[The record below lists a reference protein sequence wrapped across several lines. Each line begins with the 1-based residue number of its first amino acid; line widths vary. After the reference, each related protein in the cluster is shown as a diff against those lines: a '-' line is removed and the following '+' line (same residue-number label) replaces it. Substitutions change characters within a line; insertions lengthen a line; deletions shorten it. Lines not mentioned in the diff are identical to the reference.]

1 MTAPAPPA
9 AAAAPSPSDPA
20 RESDGV
26 SDALSPGSKDLRA
39 KRDKLQV
46 EMMEM
51 ELQERREK
59 LALQQA
65 ERAQRIKEREFELAE
80 RAARFKWPFNGVDSA
95 MGAEASRQAHPSGP
109 GHASTSG
116 GGPGQTFN
124 PTHQQ
129 PHQQPPAMAF
139 AAPPRPST
147 PPSSFA
153 APKPR
158 KKLSL
163 QVSSEMAVSIAPDDG
178 ASHQMPNEGAAEAE
192 SSERLLQKEPLED
205 HDPMTDLPIPLD
217 IGRGAVFEK
226 VKQINEHK
234 DAIKRS
240 YVDQMTELE
249 MKELEAAAEAEQRR
263 RAAEKLAAQAMLEV
277 RTSRVTEITKLI
289 AASLTLVKKSSEA
302 LDGLVLRLVDV
313 IEQNTAEDVGIIHEE
328 EIDFDG
334 KTVKSKL
341 MDLVTQGYVPSQTQ
355 LDEAVEAVEAMRPRS
370 ERATVNT
377 LQRDLANLKQVVEGL
392 DEPNT
397 TAQDAEVV
405 QKETLQKEEDDAAAL
420 IAKAKALSARILREE
435 AEATEREK
443 AALQRTLDSLP
454 PPSELSKLTMEDLA
468 ARDAP
473 LADLAKKL
481 AEDSQKAAAQ
491 AAAEDAALP
500 VPPELITELQTLKGK
515 KKYLQEI
522 AELKA
527 EVERLQNPPEE
538 GGEGVG
544 DGEGGE
550 PAAA

>member
-1 MTAPAPPA
+1 
-9 AAAAPSPSDPA
+9 
-20 RESDGV
+20 
-26 SDALSPGSKDLRA
+26 
-39 KRDKLQV
+39 
-46 EMMEM
+46 
-51 ELQERREK
+51 
-59 LALQQA
+59 
-65 ERAQRIKEREFELAE
+65 
-80 RAARFKWPFNGVDSA
+80 
-95 MGAEASRQAHPSGP
+95 
-109 GHASTSG
+109 
-116 GGPGQTFN
+116 
-124 PTHQQ
+124 
-129 PHQQPPAMAF
+129 
-139 AAPPRPST
+139 
-147 PPSSFA
+147 
-153 APKPR
+153 
-158 KKLSL
+158 
-163 QVSSEMAVSIAPDDG
+163 
-178 ASHQMPNEGAAEAE
+178 MPNEGAAEAE

-538 GGEGVG
+538 GGEGEG
-544 DGEGGE
+544 EGEGGE